1 VGQRSAN
8 PVAVGSFELEAE
20 LEAELEELV
29 EMDWELI
36 ESVGVEM
43 DWELAESVGIE
54 MDWELAESVGVEM
67 DWELT
72 ESVGVEVDGVVLG
85 GFETGAVGSAVDPGV
100 AVGTG
105 VACPSGPMLTG
116 G

>member
-20 LEAELEELV
+20 LEAELEEL
-29 EMDWELI
+29 
-36 ESVGVEM
+36 VEM

>member
-29 EMDWELI
+29 EMDWELA
-36 ESVGVEM
+36 ESVGV
-43 DWELAESVGIE
+43 E